1 MKQKLKDKLNSKK
14 SIKIANICNVVFW
27 SLCFIATIIV
37 QTIKGFTVESILW
50 LVCAIAFISLY
61 EFGIKKLIFK
71 ISNIVLVY
79 TLNIIIP
86 LVCIVLS
93 CIFAPMWA
101 AVGIIFATMLIV
113 YIASFILKP
122 KVRQY

>member
-14 SIKIANICNVVFW
+14 SIKITNICNVVFW

-37 QTIKGFTVESILW
+37 QCIKGITVESILW

-61 EFGIKKLIFK
+61 EFVIRKLFAK
-71 ISNIVLVY
+71 ISNMVLVY
-79 TLNIIIP
+79 ILNIIIP

-93 CIFAPMWA
+93 WIFAPMWA
-101 AVGIIFATMLIV
+101 AAGITFATMLIV
-113 YIASFILKP
+113 YIASFILKL
-122 KVRQY
+122 KVR

>member
-14 SIKIANICNVVFW
+14 SIMIANIFNVTFL

-37 QTIKGFTVESILW
+37 QCIKGFTAESILW

-61 EFGIKKLIFK
+61 EFGIRKLISK

-101 AVGIIFATMLIV
+101 AAGITFATMLIV
-113 YIASFILKP
+113 YINGVSNGI
-122 KVRQY
+122 Y

>member
-14 SIKIANICNVVFW
+14 SIMIANIFNVTFL

-37 QTIKGFTVESILW
+37 QCIKGFTAESILW

-61 EFGIKKLIFK
+61 EFGIRKLISK

-86 LVCIVLS
+86 LACIVIS
-93 CIFAPMWA
+93 CIFAPMWSA
-101 AVGIIFATMLIV
+101 IGITFATMLIV
-113 YIASFILKP
+113 YINGVSNGI
-122 KVRQY
+122 Y

>member
-14 SIKIANICNVVFW
+14 SIKITNICNVIFW
-27 SLCFIATIIV
+27 SLCFIATIII
-37 QTIKGFTVESILW
+37 QAIKGFTAESILW
-50 LVCAIAFISLY
+50 LVCAVAFISLY
-61 EFGIKKLIFK
+61 EVGIRKLISK

-101 AVGIIFATMLIV
+101 AAGIIFATILIV
-113 YIASFILKP
+113 YIASFILK
-122 KVRQY
+122 